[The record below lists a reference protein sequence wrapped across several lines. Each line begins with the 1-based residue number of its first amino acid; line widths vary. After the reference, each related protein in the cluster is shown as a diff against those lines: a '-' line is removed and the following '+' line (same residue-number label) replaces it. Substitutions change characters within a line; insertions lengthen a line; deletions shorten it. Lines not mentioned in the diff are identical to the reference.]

1 MYFGRFWLFK
11 EPGKLCSFAKALM
24 IPITINGTLHPGEV
38 FLIFFFFFWS
48 FLGPNLRH
56 MEVPRLRVE
65 LEL

>member
-38 FLIFFFFFWS
+38 FLIFFFLVFFRAEPKAYGGS
-48 FLGPNLRH
+48 QAKG
-56 MEVPRLRVE
+56 
-65 LEL
+65 